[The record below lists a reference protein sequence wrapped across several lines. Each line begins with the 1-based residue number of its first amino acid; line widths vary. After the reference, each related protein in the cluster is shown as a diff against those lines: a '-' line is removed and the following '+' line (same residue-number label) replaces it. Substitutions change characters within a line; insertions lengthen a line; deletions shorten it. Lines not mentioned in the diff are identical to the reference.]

1 MSVFLPAEVKQKP
14 FQTDRSSLGW
24 NAIEVTK
31 SRCWNAHRHSDR
43 ETCQR
48 RTVLSIEDERRKLF

>member
-1 MSVFLPAEVKQKP
+1 MSGVPPRRSEQKP

-31 SRCWNAHRHSDR
+31 SRCWKAHRHSDR
-43 ETCQR
+43 ETCHR